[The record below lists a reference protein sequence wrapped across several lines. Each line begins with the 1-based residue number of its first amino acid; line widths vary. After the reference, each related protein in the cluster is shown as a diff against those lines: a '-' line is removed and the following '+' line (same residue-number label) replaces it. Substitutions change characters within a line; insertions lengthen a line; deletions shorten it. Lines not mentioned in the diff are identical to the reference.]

1 MEKTNNKIIGMFIGI
16 AGATLAIISLFLTFA
31 ESHMV
36 NESLFGI
43 AKLYINS
50 DSGVWGSKEYET
62 FYKIFV
68 PTMLGLIILFAI
80 IYLITCVKMKPVGM
94 IVSCILT
101 IVAFEVLKW
110 DFSDRGIVPGSFD
123 KGVAFTM
130 IYIVYAVM
138 IAGIIVRF
146 IEKAKNKA

>member
-1 MEKTNNKIIGMFIGI
+1 
-16 AGATLAIISLFLTFA
+16 
-31 ESHMV
+31 
-36 NESLFGI
+36 
-43 AKLYINS
+43 
-50 DSGVWGSKEYET
+50 
-62 FYKIFV
+62 
-68 PTMLGLIILFAI
+68 
-80 IYLITCVKMKPVGM
+80 MKPVGM
-94 IVSCILT
+94 IVSCVLT

-123 KGVAFTM
+123 KGVAFTV